1 MAKSEKFQRV
11 DVEDELR
18 ADADGMPV
26 FRRCF
31 EHETL
36 MSFTDD
42 AGNYAFRDW
51 WEEEGSAIF
60 KKWCKGRPE
69 HNGVWEWDDD

>member
-1 MAKSEKFQRV
+1 MNNTRFERV
-11 DVEDELR
+11 DLGNVLR

-36 MSFTDD
+36 MP
-42 AGNYAFRDW
+42 AMM
-51 WEEEGSAIF
+51 ILI
-60 KKWCKGRPE
+60 
-69 HNGVWEWDDD
+69 H